1 MLIMR
6 GRGSKMEKH
15 ITLVAALNIGFGIMG
30 LLVGCLAFVV
40 IAGAGAI
47 SGDPESMAITSV
59 VASTIAVFFITL
71 SVPEIIGGIGL
82 LKHKS
87 WARILVLII
96 AVLDLFQIPFGTA
109 IGIYTIWVLL
119 NDETVK
125 LFTKDST

>member
-1 MLIMR
+1 
-6 GRGSKMEKH
+6 MEKH
-15 ITLVAALNIGFGIMG
+15 VTLVAALNIGFGILG
-30 LLVGCLAFVV
+30 VLIACLAFIV

-47 SGDPESMAITSV
+47 SGDPEAMAITSI
-59 VASTIAVFFITL
+59 VATAIALFFITL

-119 NDETVK
+119 NDETAK
-125 LFTKDST
+125 LFAQESG

>member
-1 MLIMR
+1 MLIVR
-6 GRGSKMEKH
+6 GKGRDMEKH
-15 ITLVAALNIGFGIMG
+15 ITLVAALHIGLGIMG
-30 LLVGCLAFVV
+30 LLVACLAFVF

-47 SGDPESMAITSV
+47 SGDPEAMAITSV

-82 LKHKS
+82 LKHGS